1 MKEEVYII
9 HVVQMKFISFY
20 VKTKIETKIYNVF
33 LDYKMFTVVCF
44 VVNTRSQ
51 VVY

>member
-1 MKEEVYII
+1 
-9 HVVQMKFISFY
+9 MKFIFFY